1 MHLIAFILFISFFFN
16 TKIFNFIEKNTQI
29 MGWSDYTKI
38 KKIGEGSFGSAWLVK
53 SNLDQNQY
61 VIKLINVAKV
71 IKILI

>member
-1 MHLIAFILFISFFFN
+1 
-16 TKIFNFIEKNTQI
+16 

-53 SNLDQNQY
+53 SNLDHNQY

-71 IKILI
+71 IKRLI